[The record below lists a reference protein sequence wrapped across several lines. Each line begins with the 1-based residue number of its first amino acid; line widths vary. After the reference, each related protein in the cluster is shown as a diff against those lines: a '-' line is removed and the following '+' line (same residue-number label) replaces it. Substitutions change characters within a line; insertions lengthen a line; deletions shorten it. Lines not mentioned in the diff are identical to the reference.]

1 MNGNREEWSVNAAKR
16 QLGIAQRVWLSVAI
30 IAGGFVI
37 STAAGQ
43 WERLR
48 AERRLEDAAGTL
60 FPAAQLA
67 QEAEAGFQRMTKA
80 FSDAVMVEDAEGLEK
95 AEQEGKRIAGE
106 LEKASGLR
114 GLEGKRSAEMRAL
127 AGKLAALAAESRA
140 TYQLMVGAGRNMNA
154 DTQQRVKDLAER
166 TLAVKEAV
174 TRMRHSMS
182 TDLQQ
187 NLAESAASSESQRW
201 IALGTF
207 LLTLCVAGVA
217 VRLTIRRSIVGP
229 VVRAMEGIRGAAD
242 GAQTAAAK
250 MEAAGSTVSHGAAQQ
265 AECIQE
271 TSASLAQIAATTLEN
286 VKRAGAAD
294 RLMQDAKETVV
305 TANATVEKLTRS
317 MQEIA
322 EASEKV
328 TRVLKVIDDIAFQT
342 NILALNAAV
351 EAARAGELGAGFAVV
366 ADEVRSL
373 AQRATNA
380 ARDSGEL
387 ITTAMEKVSGG
398 RVLVGETRNAFTGL
412 AQLVNSSTTI
422 VSAIADATQE
432 QSNGIRG
439 ISATLAEIER
449 VTQQNS
455 VHAAD
460 AASAAEAVNEQV
472 RSTRLHVD
480 HLVSVVGR

>member
-1 MNGNREEWSVNAAKR
+1 
-16 QLGIAQRVWLSVAI
+16 VWLSVAI
-30 IAGGFVI
+30 IAGGFVV
-37 STAAGQ
+37 STVAGQ

-48 AERRLEDAAGTL
+48 AEQRLKDAAGTL

-80 FSDAVMVEDAEGLEK
+80 FSDAVMVEDGEGLEK
-95 AEQEGKRIAGE
+95 AEREGKLIATE
-106 LEKASGLR
+106 LEKAAGLPGLDGNRR
-114 GLEGKRSAEMRAL
+114 GEMRTLSEKLGAL
-127 AGKLAALAAESRA
+127 AVDSRA
-140 TYQLMVGAGRNMNA
+140 TYQLMVGAGRNINE
-154 DTQQRVKDLAER
+154 DTQRQVRELAER
-166 TLAVKEAV
+166 TKAVKDAV
-174 TRMRHSMS
+174 SRMRHSIS
-182 TDLQQ
+182 SDLQQ
-187 NLAESAASSESQRW
+187 NLAESAASSARQRW

-217 VRLTIRRSIVGP
+217 VWLTIRRSIVGP
-229 VVRAMEGIRGAAD
+229 VVEAMNGIRGAAD
-242 GAQTAAAK
+242 AAQTAAAK
-250 MEAAGSTVSHGAAQQ
+250 MESAGLTVSHGAAQQ

-271 TSASLAQIAATTLEN
+271 TSASLTQIAATTLEN

-294 RLMQDAKETVV
+294 RLMQDAKETVLA
-305 TANATVEKLTRS
+305 ANGTVEKLTRS

-328 TRVLKVIDDIAFQT
+328 SRVLKVIDDIAFQT

-380 ARDSGEL
+380 ARDSGDL
-387 ITTAMEKVSGG
+387 ITTATEKVSGG
-398 RVLVGETRNAFTGL
+398 RLLVGETRNAFTGL

-422 VSAIADATQE
+422 VSEIANATQQ

-439 ISATLAEIER
+439 ISTTLAQIEK

-455 VHAAD
+455 AHAAE

-480 HLVSVVGR
+480 HLVSVVGE